1 MHKRLEE
8 IQNDYVELE
17 KSQEKLIKEK
27 KFFEKSAYDNEQLKD
42 EIKNL
47 KNNALKLAQKY

>member
-17 KSQEKLIKEK
+17 RNHEKLIKERK
-27 KFFEKSAYDNEQLKD
+27 HYSHDN
-42 EIKNL
+42 
-47 KNNALKLAQKY
+47 